1 MGMSTQP
8 VCHPVTTS
16 LTMSSTM
23 VLGLDAGL
31 LAGARMKLM
40 DHSSSSRKRLP
51 SLWYLQADVTPT
63 SSLLSTSRDKELE
76 TDSSSI
82 PVRFVLVVKLE
93 RMLALEMVGHHWCV
107 SPTLEGGQLWVW

>member
-1 MGMSTQP
+1 MG
-8 VCHPVTTS
+8 
-16 LTMSSTM
+16 

-51 SLWYLQADVTPT
+51 FLWYLLADVTPT
-63 SSLLSTSRDKELE
+63 SSLLSISRDKELE
-76 TDSSSI
+76 TDSSST

-93 RMLALEMVGHHWCV
+93 RMLAQVMVDHLLCV
-107 SPTLEGGQLWVW
+107 SPTLEGGLLWVWWCLWCLVCEVGRVGWV